1 MSWGR
6 WWVESEIKESNWGGS
21 GELERA
27 GHEIASNIGTNATK
41 FFTLVTKLWKL
52 VAKLAT
58 RMFYHNHSKRYSEL
72 KL

>member
-27 GHEIASNIGTNATK
+27 GHEIASNIGANATN
-41 FFTLVTKLWKL
+41 FSLWWP
-52 VAKLAT
+52 
-58 RMFYHNHSKRYSEL
+58 NSEN
-72 KL
+72 

>member
-27 GHEIASNIGTNATK
+27 GHEIATK